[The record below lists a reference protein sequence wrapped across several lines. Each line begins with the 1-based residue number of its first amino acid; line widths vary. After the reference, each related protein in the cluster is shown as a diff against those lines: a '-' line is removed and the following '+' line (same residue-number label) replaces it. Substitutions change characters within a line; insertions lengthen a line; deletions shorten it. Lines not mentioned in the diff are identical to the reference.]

1 MGFDDLHR
9 KRQGNLRKRKLEIKE
24 LEPLRFLI
32 VCEGE
37 KTEPNYFEALRK
49 KLNDKYRKNFVTL
62 KVECVDI
69 IGKGRNTKSLV
80 EYTKKIRDNAII
92 GYGIYPR
99 AVKSAKR
106 LEDLHKG
113 QTPADS
119 KPMTKVYELIEELKK
134 LLEK

>member
-92 GYGIYPR
+92 GYGNYPR

-106 LEDLHKG
+106 LEELHEG

>member
-9 KRQGNLRKRKLEIKE
+9 KRQGNLRKRKSEIKE

-69 IGKGRNTKSLV
+69 IGR
-80 EYTKKIRDNAII
+80 
-92 GYGIYPR
+92 
-99 AVKSAKR
+99 
-106 LEDLHKG
+106 
-113 QTPADS
+113 
-119 KPMTKVYELIEELKK
+119 EEIQNL
-134 LLEK
+134 